1 MATEPSAVLLS
12 GGLDSVVLMAREL
25 ADGRTVWPVHVRV
38 GLAWEDAEAAAL
50 ARIVTRPELAGRLQ
64 PLTTLH
70 FDMRDLYTGAHWAV
84 AGRARGWT
92 EPDESVYL
100 EGRNIT
106 LLSKAAIFCASVGIP
121 RLVLGPLA
129 GNPFPDATPAFF
141 DAMARALSLGLD
153 HRLSIEAPFR
163 SMHKADVIRL
173 GVELGVPLALTMSC
187 NAPIGMRHCGRCN
200 KCRERHEAFLDANVP
215 DETDYVDLV
224 VDDPPA
230 SGLTT
235 P

>member
-1 MATEPSAVLLS
+1 MLLS

-50 ARIVTRPELAGRLQ
+50 ARLVTRPEPAGRLQ

-106 LLSKAAIFCASVGIP
+106 LLSKAAIFCASVGTLGSKSGRETSDRTSP
-121 RLVLGPLA
+121 LV
-129 GNPFPDATPAFF
+129 TSSTRPAPP
-141 DAMARALSLGLD
+141 MA
-153 HRLSIEAPFR
+153 P
-163 SMHKADVIRL
+163 
-173 GVELGVPLALTMSC
+173 
-187 NAPIGMRHCGRCN
+187 
-200 KCRERHEAFLDANVP
+200 
-215 DETDYVDLV
+215 
-224 VDDPPA
+224 
-230 SGLTT
+230 
-235 P
+235 